1 MTTVPGTVAA
11 PPRPASNV
19 VLIVAFCFVA
29 AMCEGLDVQAAGI
42 AAGGIKHD
50 LAPTPGQLGLFFAA
64 ANFGLLFGAVFGGRL
79 SDRVGR
85 KLVLTASIGVF
96 GVCSILTALAWDM
109 TSLTAARLLTGLGL
123 GGAMPNLIAMVA
135 DASHVKSRNAVI
147 ALTYVGMP
155 LGGAVASVV
164 VLGLPPGHWR
174 GLFLIGG
181 VAPLLIAPLM
191 AFLLPNPRPAR
202 TAAAEGEPVGKP
214 GRIAEVFAGG
224 RLARTLTLWLGFFV
238 AALTLHLLLS
248 WLPLLLQG
256 RGLSKNDAAIAQFAF
271 NAGGA
276 AAALVAGLGL
286 DTRWRPAS
294 IVFSVAAIPVA
305 LLLVAN
311 APAEV
316 AGMSAFALLLGGGI
330 LAAQVIL
337 YSVAGGLYP
346 PSLRGT
352 GIGAAIGVGRL
363 GSLAGPTLAALLLS
377 AGQTSTQVLTSLL
390 PVVLA
395 CGLAVAWLGWPRGV
409 RGASGD

>member
-1 MTTVPGTVAA
+1 MTPVPGTAAA
-11 PPRPASNV
+11 PLRPAASV
-19 VLIVAFCFVA
+19 ALIVAFCFAA

-42 AAGGIKHD
+42 AAGGIRHD
-50 LAPTPGQLGLFFAA
+50 LKPTPGQLGLFFAA
-64 ANFGLLFGAVFGGRL
+64 ANLGLLFGAVFGGRL

-85 KLVLTASIGVF
+85 KLVLTASIGLF

-135 DASHVKSRNAVI
+135 DASHIKSRNAVI

-155 LGGAVASVV
+155 LGGSVASVV

-174 GLFLIGG
+174 ELFLIGG
-181 VAPLLIAPLM
+181 AAPLAIAPLM
-191 AFLLPNPRPAR
+191 ALLLPNRGPLRAEAADGPDGAPR
-202 TAAAEGEPVGKP
+202 
-214 GRIAEVFAGG
+214 RIAEVFADG
-224 RLARTLTLWLGFFV
+224 RLGRTLTLWLGFFV
-238 AALTLHLLLS
+238 ATLTLHLLLS

-256 RGLSKNDAAIAQFAF
+256 RGLSKGDAAIAQFAF

-286 DTRWRPAS
+286 DTRWRGAS
-294 IVFSVAAIPVA
+294 VAFSVAAIPAA

-311 APAEV
+311 APAQM

-346 PSLRGT
+346 TSLRGT

-395 CGLAVAWLGWPRGV
+395 CGLAVAWLGWPR
-409 RGASGD
+409 ASAVASAD

>member
-1 MTTVPGTVAA
+1 MTSETVAS
-11 PPRPASNV
+11 PLRPAANV
-19 VLIVAFCFVA
+19 GLIVAFCFVA

-42 AAGGIKHD
+42 AAGGIKLD
-50 LAPTPGQLGLFFAA
+50 LKPTPGQLGLFFAA

-85 KLVLTASIGVF
+85 KLVLTTSIGVF

-135 DASHVKSRNAVI
+135 DASHIKSRNAVI

-181 VAPLLIAPLM
+181 VAPLIIAPLM
-191 AFLLPNPRPAR
+191 VFLLPNPRPAR
-202 TAAAEGEPVGKP
+202 TGPSDSEP

-238 AALTLHLLLS
+238 ATLTLHLLLS

-256 RGLSKNDAAIAQFAF
+256 RGLSKSEAAIAQFAF

-276 AAALVAGLGL
+276 AAALIAGLGL

-294 IVFSVAAIPVA
+294 VAFSVAAIPIA

-311 APAEV
+311 APAQV

-363 GSLAGPTLAALLLS
+363 GSLAGQTLAALLLS

-395 CGLAVAWLGWPRGV
+395 CGLSVAWLGWPRAPA
-409 RGASGD
+409 RASGD